1 MGIDKVISSIIPVVT
16 AGATAGG
23 AVAAAAGI
31 AIAAPAIIGGGICVI
46 AYGIIKASK
55 N

>member
-1 MGIDKVISSIIPVVT
+1 MPVVT

-31 AIAAPAIIGGGICVI
+31 AVAAPAIIGGGICLI